1 MHMRLRF
8 SSLRLGPAKL
18 KVQALCLKPRPGSY
32 DGSREILFSSSL
44 SVAATLAPAQVLKWI
59 PEISP
64 EMCSGILHSERRIRC
79 VPLSHSGDHKK
90 SASERAARNE
100 REGSEAAMAI
110 KMTRNVT
117 ELAVST
123 RAATAVRRVSRATSL
138 RAAATAG
145 RSSRGAVLCER
156 RERRGSTLVLAAAAP
171 EAAEAEVESRST
183 LRIKLKCYS
192 SEPLQEAVEA
202 ILDVAFRTGC
212 DKTGPAY
219 LPTRRRKYTILK
231 SPHVNKDSREQFE
244 IRTHQRIID
253 LKNVSAQTID
263 GLMALDLPAGVDVE
277 VKI

>member
-1 MHMRLRF
+1 MW
-8 SSLRLGPAKL
+8 
-18 KVQALCLKPRPGSY
+18 C
-32 DGSREILFSSSL
+32 
-44 SVAATLAPAQVLKWI
+44 SVHFHG
-59 PEISP
+59 ENS
-64 EMCSGILHSERRIRC
+64 SERRIRC

-90 SASERAARNE
+90 SASERAARSE

>member
-1 MHMRLRF
+1 MEPRNFAGNVFWTFPWREF
-8 SSLRLGPAKL
+8 S
-18 KVQALCLKPRPGSY
+18 
-32 DGSREILFSSSL
+32 
-44 SVAATLAPAQVLKWI
+44 I
-59 PEISP
+59 P
-64 EMCSGILHSERRIRC
+64 ERRIRC
-79 VPLSHSGDHKK
+79 TFVPHSGDHKK
-90 SASERAARNE
+90 SASERAARSE
-100 REGSEAAMAI
+100 RQGSEAAMAI

>member
-1 MHMRLRF
+1 MAR
-8 SSLRLGPAKL
+8 
-18 KVQALCLKPRPGSY
+18 
-32 DGSREILFSSSL
+32 
-44 SVAATLAPAQVLKWI
+44 
-59 PEISP
+59 
-64 EMCSGILHSERRIRC
+64 ILHSERRIRC
-79 VPLSHSGDHKK
+79 TFVPHSGDHKK
-90 SASERAARNE
+90 SASERAARSE
-100 REGSEAAMAI
+100 RQGSEAAMAI